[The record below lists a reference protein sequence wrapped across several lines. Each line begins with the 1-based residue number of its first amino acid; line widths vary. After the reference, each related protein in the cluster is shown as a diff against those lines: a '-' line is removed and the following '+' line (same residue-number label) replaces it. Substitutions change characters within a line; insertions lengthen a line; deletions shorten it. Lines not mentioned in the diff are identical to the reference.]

1 MDADAFEAERERPT
15 LLRIAG
21 MAGEKRERMVSQIDA
36 QLGEEK
42 GEKGESLQRVL
53 PLENGT
59 LALYG

>member
-1 MDADAFEAERERPT
+1 MPT

-21 MAGEKRERMVSQIDA
+21 MAGEKRERKVSQIDA
-36 QLGEEK
+36 QLGKEK
-42 GEKGESLQRVL
+42 GEKPESLQSVL

>member
-21 MAGEKRERMVSQIDA
+21 MAAGKTEREVSQNRRPA
-36 QLGEEK
+36 REEK
-42 GEKGESLQRVL
+42 GGELESLQRGF